1 MNIFP
6 LSSLVNQFRDI
17 RIPRKTQFIM
27 WFSGTFE
34 LETFRINT
42 RHTLPCMSEKSTVNN
57 ISFLLM
63 ICFTCN
69 LLQSKLS
76 LYIFVGFF
84 LSLHW
89 CFSTLENYYIE
100 VSCHFKVSR
109 KVCG

>member
-84 LSLHW
+84 YHSIGVFLHW
-89 CFSTLENYYIE
+89 KTITLRFPAI
-100 VSCHFKVSR
+100 SK
-109 KVCG
+109 